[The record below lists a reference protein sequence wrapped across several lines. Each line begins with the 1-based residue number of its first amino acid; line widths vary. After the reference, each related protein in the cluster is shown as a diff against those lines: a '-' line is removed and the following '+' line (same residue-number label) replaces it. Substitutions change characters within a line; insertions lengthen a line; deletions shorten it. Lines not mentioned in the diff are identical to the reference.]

1 MPEITKQRPKFLELS
16 AIHLPLSGKLS
27 IMHRIS
33 GGALFLMLPCLIYL
47 LQLSLGTQ
55 QEFDTFRAITGYP
68 LIKLILLALMYGFI
82 HHFCMGIRIL
92 LIDMHKG
99 VEIEAAR
106 ASAKAVL
113 GVSIALTVILG
124 VALW

>member
-1 MPEITKQRPKFLELS
+1 MPEISKQRPVFLDLS
-16 AIHLPLSGKLS
+16 KIRLPLSAKLS

-33 GGALFLMLPCLIYL
+33 GGGLFLMLPCLIYL
-47 LQLSLGTQ
+47 LQLSLGSP
-55 QEFDTFRAITGYP
+55 QEFDTFRAITSNTVV
-68 LIKLILLALMYGFI
+68 KLVLLALMYGFI

-99 VEIEAAR
+99 VEIGASR
-106 ASAKAVL
+106 VSAKLVL
-113 GVSIALTVILG
+113 VVSITLTVILG